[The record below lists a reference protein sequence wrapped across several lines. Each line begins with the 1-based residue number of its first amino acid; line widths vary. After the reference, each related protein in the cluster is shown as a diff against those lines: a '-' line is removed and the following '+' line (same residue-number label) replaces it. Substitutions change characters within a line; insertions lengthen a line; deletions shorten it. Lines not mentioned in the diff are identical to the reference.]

1 MDYKRSFQSYPEY
14 SRAMIRERIRQFKE
28 ASLQPSNQDLQL
40 VQKLLDEPLLS
51 LFLSQDLRDQRHGAR
66 TAHWLISKGEKNPDL
81 LIAALVHDIGKGH
94 QRTRDR
100 VVHVLTS
107 WSKTGKLV
115 EAKTSSFEMR
125 QAIARSRSH
134 SELGA
139 QQLEQSG
146 VSNRVIELTRLHHT
160 PPETDTMLALLQC
173 ADSKN

>member
-1 MDYKRSFQSYPEY
+1 
-14 SRAMIRERIRQFKE
+14 MIQERIRQFKE
-28 ASLQPSNQDLQL
+28 ASLQPNVEDLEL
-40 VQKLLDEPLLS
+40 AQKLLDEPVLS

-66 TAHWLISKGEKNPDL
+66 TARWLILKGEKKPEL
-81 LIAALVHDIGKGH
+81 LIAALIHDIGKGH

-115 EAKTSSFEMR
+115 EAKTSSFGMR
-125 QAIARSRSH
+125 QAIARSRNH

-139 QQLEQSG
+139 QQLEQYG
-146 VSNRVIELTRLHHT
+146 VSSRVIELTRLHHT
-160 PPETDTMLALLQC
+160 PPEADTMLALLQC

>member
-1 MDYKRSFQSYPEY
+1 
-14 SRAMIRERIRQFKE
+14 MIQDRIRQFRE
-28 ASLQPSNQDLQL
+28 ASLQPNAEDLEL
-40 VQKLLDEPLLS
+40 AQKLLDEPILS
-51 LFLSQDLRDQRHGAR
+51 LFLSQNLRDQRHGAR
-66 TAHWLISKGEKNPDL
+66 TAHWLISKGENNSEL
-81 LIAALVHDIGKGH
+81 LIAALIHDIGKGH

-125 QAIARSRSH
+125 QAIARSRNH

-139 QQLEQSG
+139 QQLKQSG